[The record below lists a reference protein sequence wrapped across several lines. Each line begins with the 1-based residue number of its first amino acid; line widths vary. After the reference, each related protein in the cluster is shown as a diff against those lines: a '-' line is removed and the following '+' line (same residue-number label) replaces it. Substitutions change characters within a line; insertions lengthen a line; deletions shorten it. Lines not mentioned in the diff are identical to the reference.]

1 MKTIAFTNQKGGVGK
16 TTSAVTV
23 AAVAAERGA
32 RVLVVDLDSQGSATE
47 LFLGADPPSPGLSDA
62 LSGEARWADVV
73 RAGRE
78 PGALGPSSGQIDV
91 LPATEGL
98 TLFEESIAETGDLWA
113 VGTLISGVRKAD
125 RYDLCVVDCPP
136 AIGRL
141 SLNAVAGA
149 DLIVAPVT
157 LSSLSMRGVVR
168 LRRMVDAVE
177 GALGEVPRVLYLP
190 CAVDAR
196 YSETAEFLGVLHE
209 AFGEYPEGDVLPPV
223 RTSSAASR
231 SYARALTAVE
241 YRPDGRLAEDYRAVL
256 DALLHHGS
264 LALPVPAT
272 A

>member
-23 AAVAAERGA
+23 AAAAAERGA
-32 RVLVVDLDSQGSATE
+32 DVLVVDLDAQGSSTE
-47 LFLGADPPSPGLSDA
+47 LFLGRAPEGLGLSDVLA
-62 LSGEARWADVV
+62 GGGRWADAVV
-73 RAGRE
+73 TGRE
-78 PGALGPSSGQIDV
+78 PGAIGEGSGRIDV

-98 TLFEESIAETGDLWA
+98 TLFEESLAESGDLWA
-113 VGTLISGVRKAD
+113 VGKLVASVRKSD
-125 RYDLCVVDCPP
+125 RYGLCVVDCPP

-157 LSSLSMRGVVR
+157 LSSLSMRGIVR
-168 LRRMVDAVE
+168 LRQMVDAVE

-196 YSETAEFLGVLHE
+196 YSETAEFLDVLHQ
-209 AFGEYPEGDVLPPV
+209 AFGYYPEGDVLPAV

-241 YRPDGRLAEDYRAVL
+241 YRPDGRLADDYRAVL
-256 DALLHHGS
+256 DTLSEHGS
-264 LALPVPAT
+264 LALPSPA
-272 A
+272 AA

>member
-16 TTSAVTV
+16 TTSAVTI

-32 RVLVVDLDSQGSATE
+32 SVLVVDLDSQGSATE
-47 LFLGADPPSPGLSDA
+47 LFLGSDPPSPGLSDV

-73 RAGRE
+73 RTGRE
-78 PGALGPSSGQIDV
+78 PGALGPGSGRVDV
-91 LPATEGL
+91 LAATEGL

-113 VGTLISGVRKAD
+113 VGTLVSGVRKAD

-141 SLNAVAGA
+141 SLNA

-209 AFGEYPEGDVLPPV
+209 AFGEYPEGAVLPPV

-256 DALLHHGS
+256 NALVQQGS
-264 LALPVPAT
+264 LALPIQAT